1 MKLRRGD
8 NPSLTVGTIFLPRF
22 QNLRAGKTL
31 LLIDLKVLEDI
42 AWRMSKG
49 WLPCDARS
57 AGSNASSTG
66 SGFGLRLVDHRRK
79 HRDLQSWW
87 TQGASPRAR

>member
-1 MKLRRGD
+1 MADRRCC
-8 NPSLTVGTIFLPRF
+8 LC
-22 QNLRAGKTL
+22 NLIGSRY
-31 LLIDLKVLEDI
+31 I
-42 AWRMSKG
+42 MSKG